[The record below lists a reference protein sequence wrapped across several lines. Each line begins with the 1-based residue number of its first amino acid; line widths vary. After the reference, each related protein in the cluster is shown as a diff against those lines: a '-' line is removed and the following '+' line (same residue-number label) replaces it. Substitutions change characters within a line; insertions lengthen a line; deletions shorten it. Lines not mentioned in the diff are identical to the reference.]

1 MAVHVATSVIVWIKI
16 NEKYIYNSWYHLWCP
31 IHEGYNNQRHALES
45 LAEIDFL
52 LFVYDIW
59 HNGPYSELIKII
71 LRN

>member
-1 MAVHVATSVIVWIKI
+1 MKNISITVDI
-16 NEKYIYNSWYHLWCP
+16 IYGVLYTKD
-31 IHEGYNNQRHALES
+31 IINQRHALES